1 MFKLISAALYFV
13 FVDTGICDYSHYFI
27 VFYYVL
33 HSSTHLNITLLQT
46 TENIEVPGHSA
57 ALYANRVWR
66 WERFLPFRHYFS
78 LLHAAFSKRLFG
90 PPLHCMQIG
99 FVVDYRTL
107 KLKGRVTHQA
117 IYLFRPL
124 LCHLSMTSSESYS
137 YSLAN
142 SSAVALW
149 EILVLRGSRAD
160 CNVELQTRALVQ
172 SDVHAKRW
180 TRWNTPEC
188 TCFLLG
194 GAEWCRREAMNA
206 SEHS

>member
-1 MFKLISAALYFV
+1 MFY
-13 FVDTGICDYSHYFI
+13 T
-27 VFYYVL
+27 VL
-33 HSSTHLNITLLQT
+33 HTWTSHFFRPQRTFKFPGTPPHYMRNGYEGEKGSSYLDT
-46 TENIEVPGHSA
+46 TSDHREHWSSQVLRCIVCKSGMKVQRNPRRI
-57 ALYANRVWR
+57 RDQ
-66 WERFLPFRHYFS
+66 RF
-78 LLHAAFSKRLFG
+78 
-90 PPLHCMQIG
+90 
-99 FVVDYRTL
+99 
-107 KLKGRVTHQA
+107 LKGRVTHQA
-117 IYLFRPL
+117 VYLIRPL

-194 GAEWCRREAMNA
+194 GAERGPREAMNA
-206 SEHS
+206 LEHS